1 MMKINIHV
9 NLNSPKIFNSCL
21 FCSTN
26 CKLNNLSIESTKYIK
41 QNIQIN
47 KFTSK
52 VKIDIKFMNIL
63 AI

>member
-1 MMKINIHV
+1 MELWIQFV
-9 NLNSPKIFNSCL
+9 
-21 FCSTN
+21 
-26 CKLNNLSIESTKYIK
+26 ESTKYIK

-52 VKIDIKFMNIL
+52 VKIDIKYMNIL